1 MSLFWVFLSLL
12 YSLQP
17 STSMAT
23 TWIMTFRAWT
33 TSDSP
38 LSDHHL
44 LILFAQVSP
53 LLHILDLT
61 EVHWSYDFFPI
72 CAGFTLLFIQPSF
85 TSPLIWSFSCQN
97 AIISL
102 KPFSLFYNPSK
113 ILATTKPYHVPLPA
127 LQQLSLAAEN
137 HTTVT
142 GFILNS
148 WSKISNRHRKLPNNQ
163 RSLPNSPR

>member
-1 MSLFWVFLSLL
+1 MGIISGCPYSGFSCLSSIHFSLPLPWPQPESWHSETEPPLTAHSL
-12 YSLQP
+12 
-17 STSMAT
+17 
-23 TWIMTFRAWT
+23 INN
-33 TSDSP
+33 
-38 LSDHHL
+38 L

-85 TSPLIWSFSCQN
+85 TSPLIWSLTCQN

-142 GFILNS
+142 GFI
-148 WSKISNRHRKLPNNQ
+148 
-163 RSLPNSPR
+163 